1 MLTLLWYTNES
12 LFEKKIPKNGSHF
25 QQKKKKKKSLGPF
38 ITPKKKKK
46 LKKNFINILPE
57 QSLKLG
63 TFSCQND
70 P

>member
-1 MLTLLWYTNES
+1 MGHI
-12 LFEKKIPKNGSHF
+12 FRKKIIPWAHHYT
-25 QQKKKKKKSLGPF
+25 KKKKK
-38 ITPKKKKK
+38 KKKKK
-46 LKKNFINILPE
+46 LKKKVINIFPE

>member
-1 MLTLLWYTNES
+1 MGHFLK
-12 LFEKKIPKNGSHF
+12 KKIPKYGSHF
-25 QQKKKKKKSLGPF
+25 QQKKIPLGP
-38 ITPKKKKK
+38 
-46 LKKNFINILPE
+46 LQQQQQQQQQQVINIFPE

>member
-1 MLTLLWYTNES
+1 MPTVVHKT
-12 LFEKKIPKNGSHF
+12 KNGSHF
-25 QQKKKKKKSLGPF
+25 QQKKKKKKKKNPLGPSLHQK
-38 ITPKKKKK
+38 KKKKK
-46 LKKNFINILPE
+46 LKKKVIDILPE

>member
-1 MLTLLWYTNES
+1 MPTVVHKT
-12 LFEKKIPKNGSHF
+12 KNGSHF
-25 QQKKKKKKSLGPF
+25 QQKKKNPLGPSLHQKK
-38 ITPKKKKK
+38 KKKKK
-46 LKKNFINILPE
+46 LKKKVINILPE

>member
-1 MLTLLWYTNES
+1 MLTLLWYTKLKMGHIFS
-12 LFEKKIPKNGSHF
+12 
-25 QQKKKKKKSLGPF
+25 KKKKKKPLGPSLHQKKK
-38 ITPKKKKK
+38 KKKKK
-46 LKKNFINILPE
+46 LKKKVINILPE